1 MTTQAQS
8 GDGMTVIALTETK
21 QSPLTFLL
29 VRLQSRNHRI
39 RVIQHGIHCKHTV
52 LTDRRKNLTG
62 HPALELFRIRQL
74 AGKDE
79 RIKTG
84 FVNQDCVLLS
94 ADGVVNPDGILIFLI
109 HMSCKR
115 IFRLF
120 VPPESPLR
128 LSQQKTAHR

>member
-62 HPALELFRIRQL
+62 HPALELTGFWQL

-84 FVNQDCVLLS
+84 FVDDGHSTLRFKTVILAVLL
-94 ADGVVNPDGILIFLI
+94 VLIVNV
-109 HMSCKR
+109 
-115 IFRLF
+115 LF
-120 VPPESPLR
+120 QRSKCVRVPPESPLR
-128 LSQQKTAHR
+128 LSQKTAHR

>member
-84 FVNQDCVLLS
+84 FVD
-94 ADGVVNPDGILIFLI
+94 DGGILCSELGGDLPPSFIFLI
-109 HMSCKR
+109 NVCSQC

-120 VPPESPLR
+120 VPQNLR
-128 LSQQKTAHR
+128 YVFTGKPRPTLN